1 MAALVEGQKYGLSS
15 NFSLHDQK
23 TVVQVRLT
31 DSALKAIEEYLKLK
45 NASNTKPSIQFQG
58 SQGVITIPKK
68 SSDDSRTFQFSLA
81 SLSEPGYDCVQQSAP
96 SNGNHMVLEGSMTN
110 KMTVKGTSD
119 VFQQTREQMKS
130 AQEEYCKV
138 RTQEIKHSG
147 PNISKRV
154 KHIIKNPKRELDTSH
169 PKPSP
174 TISAINQNKPKPTV
188 VSPMPVAAPV
198 HAPVPQ
204 RQPPTNLSVPVPVPT
219 RQPPAN
225 VAAPVPVPQR
235 QAPTN
240 LVTSTTTSALH
251 RNNAVPSS
259 NVNKGFIPSSTKPA
273 STVNPAV
280 MQKPFRERLLHLLA
294 VRPFKKPELLV
305 RLKRDGM
312 KEKDK
317 DSFGQH
323 VTSVASLNPR
333 DNKYYLLKHLYADV
347 SLDWPFYSDSDKDLV
362 KSKLQSLSPSA
373 SPASHPSPDSPTS
386 SIPQKRPIEPATVEL
401 PPSKKQKRISHYDK
415 TIKSKQEVTSS
426 VNGHDRKHT
435 KENIDDSSNVDST
448 TSDLDFVN
456 KYNNIMSMDQRNKY
470 KQEFNLE
477 YEEYRNLH
485 KNVEKVTQKFADL
498 EVKMRQTQQGTEE
511 FEKLK
516 ELIRTEYKV
525 QKEDIKYIEQKKRFE
540 YLHKKLGFIKE
551 LILDYDRSQAIVDS

>member
-15 NFSLHDQK
+15 NFSPHDQK
-23 TVVQVRLT
+23 TVVQVKLT
-31 DSALKAIEEYLKLK
+31 DSALRAIEEYLKLK
-45 NASNTKPSIQFQG
+45 NASNSKPSIQFQG

-81 SLSEPGYDCVQQSAP
+81 SLSEPSYDCVQQSAP
-96 SNGNHMVLEGSMTN
+96 SNGNHMILEGSMTN
-110 KMTVKGTSD
+110 KMTVIATSD

-130 AQEEYCKV
+130 AQEEWGKV

-154 KHIIKNPKRELDTSH
+154 KQIIKNPKRELETSQ

-188 VSPMPVAAPV
+188 VSPMPVS
-198 HAPVPQ
+198 VPQ
-204 RQPPTNLSVPVPVPT
+204 RQPPTNL
-219 RQPPAN
+219 
-225 VAAPVPVPQR
+225 
-235 QAPTN
+235 
-240 LVTSTTTSALH
+240 VTSTTSALH
-251 RNNAVPSS
+251 RNNAVTSS
-259 NVNKGFIPSSTKPA
+259 NLNKGFIPTSTKPA

-347 SLDWPFYSDSDKDLV
+347 SLDWPFYTDSDKDIV

-386 SIPQKRPIEPATVEL
+386 SVPQKRPIEPSVEL